1 MQTTPA
7 ELPVD
12 VLQPAPDAPAEPLR
26 HLLGLEHLSAGQIN
40 HILDLSAHM
49 KAVNARRIKK
59 LPTLRGVTVLTF
71 FVENSTR
78 TRMSFEL
85 AAKRLSADTMS
96 FTASSSSLAKGE
108 TLIDTARNLEAMS
121 PDIIIIRH
129 SCSGAPAL
137 LARTVNCGIVN
148 AGDGSHEHPTQGLL
162 DMFTLREKLGDLRG
176 KKVAIIGDIAHS
188 RVARS
193 NIFGLQKLGADVHVA
208 GPATMLPDA
217 IEQLGCTA
225 WSRVEPAMEGADAV
239 MMLRIQRERQGND
252 LIPSSHEYHRFFGLN
267 EQRLKLAKPGALVMH
282 PGPMNRG
289 VEISP
294 EVADGDQSVIL
305 QQVENGVAVRMAVLY
320 LVAASRG
327 LDSPA

>member
-1 MQTTPA
+1 MQTDA
-7 ELPVD
+7 LP
-12 VLQPAPDAPAEPLR
+12 QPPQDLPLK
-26 HLLGLEHLSAGQIN
+26 HLLGLEQLSAEQILS
-40 HILDLSAHM
+40 ILDLSTHM

-129 SCSGAPAL
+129 SCAGAPGL

-162 DMFTLREKLGDLRG
+162 DIFTLREKLGDLKG

-208 GPATMLPDA
+208 GPATMLPHA
-217 IEQLGCTA
+217 IEELGCTA
-225 WSRVEPAMEGADAV
+225 WNRVEPAMEGADAV

-252 LIPSSHEYHRFFGLN
+252 TIPSSHEYYRFFGLD
-267 EQRLKLAKPGALVMH
+267 EKRLKLAKTGALVMH

-289 VEISP
+289 VEIAP
-294 EVADGDQSVIL
+294 EVADGNQSVIL

-320 LVAASRG
+320 
-327 LDSPA
+327 

>member
-1 MQTTPA
+1 MQPQVEPGQTPGTDT
-7 ELPVD
+7 LP
-12 VLQPAPDAPAEPLR
+12 QAPQEPLR
-26 HLLGLEHLSAGQIN
+26 HLLGLEHLSAEQIN
-40 HILDLSAHM
+40 SILDLAAHM
-49 KAVNARRIKK
+49 KAVNSRRIKK

-108 TLIDTARNLEAMS
+108 TLIDTARNLEAMG
-121 PDIIIIRH
+121 PDIVIIRH

-162 DMFTLREKLGDLRG
+162 DIFTLRERLGDLRG

-193 NIFGLQKLGADVHVA
+193 NIFGMQKLGVDVHVA
-208 GPATMLPDA
+208 GPATMLPHA
-217 IEQLGCTA
+217 IEDLGCTA
-225 WSRVEPAMEGADAV
+225 WPRVEPAMEGADAI

-252 LIPSSHEYHRFFGLN
+252 LIPSSHEYHRFFGLD

-289 VEISP
+289 VEIAP
-294 EVADGDQSVIL
+294 EVADGEQSVIL

-320 LVAASRG
+320 LVGASRG
-327 LDSPA
+327 LEPQG